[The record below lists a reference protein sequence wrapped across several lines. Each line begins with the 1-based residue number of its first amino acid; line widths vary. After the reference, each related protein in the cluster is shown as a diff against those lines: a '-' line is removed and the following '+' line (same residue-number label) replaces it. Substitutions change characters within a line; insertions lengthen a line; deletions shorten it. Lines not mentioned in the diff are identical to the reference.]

1 MKTGKENKCI
11 NTCFSKT
18 GQNQA
23 DNTRKTGQNHAN
35 MIEKTGGQNENK
47 TAER

>member
-23 DNTRKTGQNHAN
+23 DNTRKKGQNHAN